1 VLKRVVA
8 VAVVIFAVMIVLK
21 DGRVLRTAGLT
32 GTCSVVKATSGGG
45 PELSEVATCKAGRLE
60 GRPDLSHRGC
70 KRAGVTGTL
79 EYWRCPVG
87 FDVSDAAR

>member
-1 VLKRVVA
+1 MVV
-8 VAVVIFAVMIVLK
+8 VK
-21 DGRVLRTAGLT
+21 DGRILRTAGLT
-32 GTCSVVKATSGGG
+32 GTCAVVQAVAQGG
-45 PELSEVATCKAGRLE
+45 PDLSEVAACKAGKLE

-70 KRAGVTGTL
+70 RRAGVTGAL